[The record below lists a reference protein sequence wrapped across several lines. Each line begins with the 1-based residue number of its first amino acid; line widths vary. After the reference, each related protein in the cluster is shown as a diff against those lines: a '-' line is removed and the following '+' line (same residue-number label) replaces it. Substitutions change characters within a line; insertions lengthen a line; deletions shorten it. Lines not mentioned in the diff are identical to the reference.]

1 MKVDVLYV
9 GAHPDDVEL
18 ACGGT
23 ISKLVEEGKSVGIAD
38 LTLGE
43 LGTRGTPELRR
54 SEAEDAANILGVNHR
69 INLELSDGFISE
81 SDMAIEKIISAIRLF
96 APEIIVINA
105 VSDRHPDHG
114 IAFELTK
121 RATFLSG
128 LNNIRTY
135 WDNELQEA
143 HRPKTVLSYI
153 QNDYLEPDFV
163 IDVTAYWDQKLKA
176 VSAYKSQFFNPN
188 SGEPETHISS
198 KRFFDFLSA
207 RGMEFGDKIGVT
219 YAEGYQV
226 HGTLN
231 LSSLSDLI

>member
-1 MKVDVLYV
+1 MKVDILYV

-18 ACGGT
+18 SCGGT
-23 ISKLVEEGKSVGIAD
+23 ISKTVAEGKSVGIVD

-54 SEAEDAANILGVNHR
+54 QEAQAAAKVLGVKHR
-69 INLELSDGFISE
+69 VNLELADGFISE
-81 SDMAIEKIISAIRLF
+81 SDQSIHKIVAAIRLF
-96 APEIIVINA
+96 KPAVIVINA

-114 IAFELTK
+114 IASQLTK
-121 RATFLSG
+121 RAVFLSG
-128 LNNIRTY
+128 LRKIETS
-135 WDNELQEA
+135 WDGVNQEA
-143 HRPKTVLSYI
+143 YRPKTMLSYV

-163 IDVTAYWDQKLKA
+163 VDVTPFWDQKLDAVKA
-176 VSAYKSQFFNPN
+176 YESQFFNPK

-207 RGMEFGDKIGVT
+207 RGMEFGNKIGVT

-226 HGTLN
+226 HGTLG